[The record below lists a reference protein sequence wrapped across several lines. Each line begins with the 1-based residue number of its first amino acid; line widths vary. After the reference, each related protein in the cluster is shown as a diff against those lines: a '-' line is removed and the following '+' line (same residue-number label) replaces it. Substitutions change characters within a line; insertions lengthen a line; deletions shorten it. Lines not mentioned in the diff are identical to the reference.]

1 MTIYRWLVPP
11 MVVTALVGFYVGP
24 EKRWPFTDSV
34 AISSAAIA
42 EKYRADADRLIDAA
56 LTDNTAYQ
64 RIGYIADVFGPR
76 FSGTPSLEA
85 SIDWIMDQMRR
96 DGFDVVRGE
105 PVMVPHWVRGDE
117 SAELV
122 APRRQKLNMLGLGSS
137 IGTPPGGVT
146 APLIV
151 VSSFDELTRRSA
163 EARGKIVLFD
173 VPFTTYRETQPYRTQ
188 GAVAA
193 ARVGAIAMLVR
204 SVASASMQSPHTGN
218 MRYDSTVVR
227 IPAAAVSVEDALM
240 LHRLVDRGEKPVV
253 TLRMGAQILPDVQS
267 RNIVAQINGS
277 EKPEEIVVLGG
288 HIDSWDVGRGA
299 MDDAGGAVAA
309 WEAVRLI
316 KKLGLKPRRTIRVV
330 LWTNEENGARGAAA
344 YRDAHSSELSRHVLA
359 IESDNGTFAPVGF
372 RVTGSEFVLSAGQ
385 GVGSLLTRI
394 NAGTVERERDGP
406 ETDIAPLVE
415 KGVPGMGL
423 TVDRTKYFWYHHSA
437 ADTFDKLDSRAVAS
451 CVAAM
456 AVMAYVMA
464 DR

>member
-1 MTIYRWLVPP
+1 
-11 MVVTALVGFYVGP
+11 
-24 EKRWPFTDSV
+24 
-34 AISSAAIA
+34 
-42 EKYRADADRLIDAA
+42 
-56 LTDNTAYQ
+56 
-64 RIGYIADVFGPR
+64 
-76 FSGTPSLEA
+76 
-85 SIDWIMDQMRR
+85 
-96 DGFDVVRGE
+96 
-105 PVMVPHWVRGDE
+105 
-117 SAELV
+117 
-122 APRRQKLNMLGLGSS
+122 
-137 IGTPPGGVT
+137 
-146 APLIV
+146 
-151 VSSFDELTRRSA
+151 
-163 EARGKIVLFD
+163 
-173 VPFTTYRETQPYRTQ
+173 
-188 GAVAA
+188 
-193 ARVGAIAMLVR
+193 
-204 SVASASMQSPHTGN
+204 
-218 MRYDSTVVR
+218 MRYDSTGVR

-277 EKPEEIVVLGG
+277 EKHEEIVVLGG

-437 ADTFDKLDSRAVAS
+437 ADTFDKLDSREVAS

-456 AVMAYVMA
+456 AVLAYVMA